1 MSKIYAN
8 RKTIDVKDTY
18 VRARVTTHEKGLIK
32 NHAKLKGFTVS
43 DYIMH
48 LILTDMNGDMTNK

>member
-1 MSKIYAN
+1 MSRLYCYRNTSDK
-8 RKTIDVKDTY
+8 KDKY
-18 VRARVTTHEKGLIK
+18 VRARVTEHEKGLIE

-48 LILTDMNGDMTNK
+48 LILKDMSGEQGKK